1 MEDTP
6 KLSENIIPKNEDNA
20 TVVLNKPNEANQKDE
35 NDPLYPERSELNEK
49 KHLQITLL
57 RIEKELNDSKKKRIN
72 SVYKK
77 YIINEELTNRRVR
90 KTLSRSFLCCAFQ
103 IFLPII
109 EIINLIGIFIVI
121 SIMNTMFTLLW
132 NSIKSYSLFNLGG
145 QYNLNFYKELYNDS
159 MNQTIDFNIMFFMNF
174 LGDMMLKSKGFVISS
189 FLFLVINW
197 ICFFWVYNFT
207 FKDNK
212 ESEPP
217 QEPETYTFFNILFI
231 LGFFLLLFVGVGGSS
246 MLSQQI
252 LLDSYEKLNIYSR
265 KKSKKEKASLE
276 RKEKMKKLEEENKMN
291 DSEYKELLKED
302 KKAEEEEEDSDV
314 EEESDEND
322 DEEKEEEEDEDD
334 EEEFPKISNNKEEDK
349 DKDKKE
355 EIIPVKEPEEENNNI
370 ITNDIKNEKDD
381 IEKKLENIEEVGQE
395 HKEKDS
401 DKDKKEEDKN
411 GDDAKDKDK
420 KKHKKND
427 LENSKFNYFFLICII
442 TIISY
447 IGKYYFTCILGYR
460 LFKDQT
466 SSSKYL
472 NYFLYLIIIYSACIL
487 ISIVLYGLF
496 SFIFRTKEKKEVEKK
511 DFYSVFQLLGF
522 TLYKETLST
531 TNKPKQGGFCLLCE
545 SFKDCFNKIVIFPLC
560 NFICC
565 NQLTEESTDN
575 MCTCCCCCCP
585 DYNVEDYH
593 RNNVI
598 FCYCYQE
605 RRINK
610 WFHSFLVNKTQKA
623 IIPYMIQ
630 YFFLRLFMMGFD
642 KAYDESI
649 TEDTGEKSNSF
660 VLFAISF
667 FFFFY
672 ITFTFSYFSG
682 KLSKIDEN
690 EDKNKE
696 KKEEGKEEEKKE
708 EGKEEEKK
716 EEGKEEEKKEEG
728 KEEEKKEE
736 EKKDEDEKKDVDAW
750 VNMFISGLEYEGT
763 KTGIFSQ
770 NILNGTIGIFL
781 VNGLYSLI
789 LSSKYLAKSYNS
801 DEELETELG
810 KDNYVIFP
818 VLLNK
823 YYYFTL
829 LYFCLTYSEEQD
841 GFNLISSSTLI
852 SLYISAFDFIISI
865 IGVLGTKSV
874 IIIQLVFSCF
884 VGIFWLF
891 IIIAFLVSMIKDKT
905 IKPIIRTLC
914 LFLCRFFIFCLIM
927 AFIDENKKCYCQC
940 CADCCQKISEEDKEV
955 KIIEEDKGE
964 EKEKF
969 IQEDKSNENKDDKED
984 KEEIIDV

>member
-212 ESEPP
+212 ESEPQ

-302 KKAEEEEEDSDV
+302 KKAEEEEEDSDI

-370 ITNDIKNEKDD
+370 ITNDIKNEKDH

-395 HKEKDS
+395 HKENS

-660 VLFAISF
+660 GLFAISF

-716 EEGKEEEKKEEG
+716 EEGKEEEKKEE
-728 KEEEKKEE
+728 
-736 EKKDEDEKKDVDAW
+736 EKKDEDEKKDVDEW
-750 VNMFISGLEYEGT
+750 VNMFISGLKYEGT

-891 IIIAFLVSMIKDKT
+891 IIIAFLVNMIKDKT
-905 IKPIIRTLC
+905 IKPIVRTLC

-940 CADCCQKISEEDKEV
+940 CDDCCQKISEEDKEV